1 MIPHRAT
8 NYRSFAR
15 FQVSTNKYNISFPIS
30 SSPPITRD
38 HLTCLETVKIENNRL
53 CASFGLVPFKTI
65 RGAAPVRRAPN
76 PAAASESIVNSAM
89 GHKVEHH
96 PLKQISKLSI
106 SLVVS
111 NYSSPNSDNKNFL
124 RASFSA
130 NWPTSLSSKFRR
142 EIRIRDRFR

>member
-1 MIPHRAT
+1 MFRNRENRA
-8 NYRSFAR
+8 
-15 FQVSTNKYNISFPIS
+15 V
-30 SSPPITRD
+30 
-38 HLTCLETVKIENNRL
+38 ENNRL